1 MSAEIPIRWQ
11 GRLARAFGSEKC
23 TGEMPMPPAPK
34 HFCKPTLGFFTL
46 PFILLFGCAGGGNT
60 SAPTAAQ
67 QEGKSAQINAW
78 LASQS
83 VDLPSTVYRVA
94 PPDKIRF
101 VAPRVKEIDGQAVV
115 VRSDGKISLNLVDE
129 LSVSGLTPAEISE
142 LVVQKLSK
150 FYKADSIDVSVQ
162 VVEFKS
168 RVYYVMGQ
176 VLVPG
181 IKPYTGSD
189 TILKVLSDAKLNEK
203 AWPQRVVIVRPN
215 EDVNVKQ
222 RVTVNLKE
230 MYEKGETRQ
239 NFLIEAGDVVY
250 IPPSPLA
257 EVAATFKKILFPIIP
272 ATNIGT
278 MVLRGGL

>member
-1 MSAEIPIRWQ
+1 
-11 GRLARAFGSEKC
+11 
-23 TGEMPMPPAPK
+23 MPPLCQ
-34 HFCKPTLGFFTL
+34 HVLLRFLCI
-46 PFILLFGCAGGGNT
+46 PFVLLMGCAGGGNT
-60 SAPTAAQ
+60 PAPTIAE
-67 QEGKSAQINAW
+67 QEGKSAPINAW
-78 LASQS
+78 LAAQA

-94 PPDKIRF
+94 PPDKLRF

-115 VRSDGKISLNLVDE
+115 VRSDGNISLNLIGQ
-129 LSVSGLTPAEISE
+129 LKVSGLTPAEISE
-142 LVVQKLSK
+142 LVVQRLSQY
-150 FYKADSIDVSVQ
+150 YKADSIDVSVQ
-162 VVEFKS
+162 VAEFKS

-181 IKPYTGSD
+181 IKPYTGTD

-215 EDVNVKQ
+215 DDVNVKQ

-250 IPPSPLA
+250 IPPSPVA
-257 EVAATFKKILFPIIP
+257 EVAATFKKVLFPIIP
-272 ATNIGT
+272 ATNIGS